1 METGIVLCAIVCC
14 LWCVYSIFDCTDII
28 KLVWSI
34 SSPPCHVPC
43 GFWSLGCKPSYMGFQ
58 RDSIFRI
65 LFHHTFSKIWF
76 WCTKKMYQS
85 LWPCIVEVRFALGC
99 VSSIVF
105 LWTMTS
111 AKFCCF
117 DELRKKGVGVLNGA
131 SLSNTCVVFNI
142 YFFIYV
148 FYCVLFKPSW
158 SNELLH
164 LLSLATAA
172 LLIGVRREFEGVGG
186 WQLELFFFL
195 LLLFRFILML
205 ETLLIGTCGGKWWE
219 NLQWK
224 SSLILF

>member
-1 METGIVLCAIVCC
+1 
-14 LWCVYSIFDCTDII
+14 
-28 KLVWSI
+28 
-34 SSPPCHVPC
+34 
-43 GFWSLGCKPSYMGFQ
+43 MGFQ

-148 FYCVLFKPSW
+148 FYCVLFKPS
-158 SNELLH
+158 
-164 LLSLATAA
+164 
-172 LLIGVRREFEGVGG
+172 
-186 WQLELFFFL
+186 
-195 LLLFRFILML
+195 
-205 ETLLIGTCGGKWWE
+205 
-219 NLQWK
+219 
-224 SSLILF
+224 